1 LAIPLRQVEITIRF
15 KKFVDKAPPA
25 IYSSLTIADHCVRGV
40 ALANPLIRDAKSIAG
55 GSPMLLA
62 DLSEGLSGLKQWSEP
77 VIFDRLIAAYHKLI
91 EDRDLARGLTRL
103 HARVWRAL
111 IAGDMAGFE
120 ELREALVGSLEPC
133 DLTLDHLAEVDG
145 DIMTELLDVVMARYN
160 RSQRTARAYHL
171 ALMEL
176 AGRLPPVRL
185 AA

>member
-1 LAIPLRQVEITIRF
+1 MRIRY
-15 KKFVDKAPPA
+15 KKTVDKLPPA
-25 IYSSLTIADHCVRGV
+25 IYSALTIADHYLFGV
-40 ALANPLIRDAKSIAG
+40 AMANLLIRDAKSVAG

-77 VIFDRLIAAYHKLI
+77 VIFDRLIAAYYKLI
-91 EDRDLARGLTRL
+91 EDRELARALTRL

-111 IAGDMAGFE
+111 IAGDMEDFE
-120 ELREALVGSLEPC
+120 DLRETLVGALEPC
-133 DLTLDHLAEVDG
+133 DLTLDHLAGVDG
-145 DIMTELLDVVMARYN
+145 EIMIELLDVVMARYN
-160 RSQRTARAYHL
+160 RSARTARAYHL

>member
-1 LAIPLRQVEITIRF
+1 
-15 KKFVDKAPPA
+15 
-25 IYSSLTIADHCVRGV
+25 
-40 ALANPLIRDAKSIAG
+40 
-55 GSPMLLA
+55 MLLA

-77 VIFDRLIAAYHKLI
+77 VIFDRLIAAYYKLI
-91 EDRDLARGLTRL
+91 EDRELARGLTRL

-111 IAGDMAGFE
+111 IAGDMEGFE
-120 ELREALVGSLEPC
+120 ELRETLVSALEPC

-145 DIMTELLDVVMARYN
+145 DIMIELLDVVMSRYN
-160 RSQRTARAYHL
+160 RSARTARAYHL